1 MTPKR
6 EKRIIS
12 RVNVGDFPG
21 RIAEA
26 ERLYLHAV
34 SGGGSSRVRVTG
46 APGAGTS
53 ELLRHTFD
61 RLFLGQRF
69 VIPFYFA
76 LRADDR
82 TARDAAARLVY
93 EFLLQ
98 AVAFRMD
105 DPQMIAAS
113 PDVCELQ
120 KTSPLPDAE
129 WIKSLCEVCEAKGS
143 LNDEKAFIRSALAAP
158 VRAASEGQFR
168 VCLFIDDLHEGAAL
182 EGGQLFLEHA
192 ARIMPPAGSIVFLGS
207 RRKLRLAGGPFE
219 IVPIELLDR
228 ESGAAAAASIA
239 SEFEV
244 DIEPSV
250 ADLLAVQSGGSPR
263 MIRSI
268 ISGAREENIS
278 LQSYRD
284 ASRAYVAQLIDG
296 DIGEYFTDLFA
307 RAMPDQNKQVQLV
320 AALSSASAEPNATF
334 AVSALGERLGLND
347 FELAR
352 LVEQLSI
359 GEVIDV
365 SGGPASISSN
375 NIIRDHLAVRR
386 RIASGE
392 ATAASAG
399 ASAAIRFLQRAP
411 LSMAREYRRT
421 AAVGLQE
428 LLSQFDLHE
437 VPRAA
442 IDYRFFRDRY
452 KGLSDNEIRSA
463 LNDDEDRFTLP
474 QIVRAEPLSSFAPAF
489 AAESE
494 PERAVAGVG
503 FTGRAYLADDQIVW
517 IAAELDSKLEADVDL
532 ARDWCE
538 RLDNAATFA
547 NFDSYRI
554 WLVAPEGF
562 SPGAIEILAERGGIG
577 SSRRQLEFL
586 REMVQSGEA
595 TPADVQEFEMVIPVG
610 GETELISAH
619 ALEEIARRHD
629 YPVKAINQIKTAL
642 VEACINA
649 AEHGLSPDGKI
660 YQKFTLHR
668 DRLVITV
675 SNRGLRLSDKIRRVA
690 EQDAPPAETRR
701 GWGLNLIRSLMDDV
715 RVEAVDDGTR
725 IVMTKVLT
733 VA

>member
-6 EKRIIS
+6 EKHIIS
-12 RVNVGDFPG
+12 RVNVGDFSG
-21 RIAEA
+21 RTAEA
-26 ERLYLHAV
+26 ERLYLQAV
-34 SGGGSSRVRVTG
+34 SGGGNSRVRVAG

-76 LRADDR
+76 VGADDR
-82 TARDAAARLVY
+82 TARDAAARFVY

-98 AVAFRMD
+98 AVAFRTN
-105 DPQMIAAS
+105 DPQMIGAS
-113 PDVCELQ
+113 PDICELQ
-120 KTSPLPDAE
+120 KTAPLPDAG
-129 WIKSLCEVCEAKGS
+129 WVNSLCEVCETNGP

-158 VRAASEGQFR
+158 LRAAAEGRFR
-168 VCLFIDDLHEGAAL
+168 VCLFIDDLHEAAAL
-182 EGGQLFLEHA
+182 QSGQSFLEQA
-192 ARIMPPAGSIVFLGS
+192 VRIMPPAGSIVFFGS
-207 RRKLRLAGGPFE
+207 RRRLRLPGGPFQTF
-219 IVPIELLDR
+219 PIEPLGR
-228 ESGAAAAASIA
+228 EAGAKVATSIA
-239 SEFEV
+239 AELEV
-244 DIEPSV
+244 DIDSSV
-250 ADLLAVQSGGSPR
+250 ADLLAVQSGGSVR
-263 MIRSI
+263 SVRSI
-268 ISGAREENIS
+268 ISGAQEENIP
-278 LQSYRD
+278 LRSYRD
-284 ASRAYVAQLIDG
+284 ISRVYAGQLING
-296 DIGEYFTDLFA
+296 GVGEYFNDLFA
-307 RAMPDQNKQVQLV
+307 RALPDRAKLQPLV
-320 AALSSASAEPNATF
+320 MALSSAVGESDSTF
-334 AVSALGERLGLND
+334 AVSALGDRLGLND
-347 FELAR
+347 LELAR
-352 LVEQLSI
+352 LVEHLSVA
-359 GEVIDV
+359 EVIDI
-365 SGGPASISSN
+365 SGGPACVSPN
-375 NIIRDHLAVRR
+375 NLLRDHLAARR
-386 RIASGE
+386 EVDSGD

-399 ASAAIRFLQRAP
+399 ASAAVRFLKRAP
-411 LSMAREYRRT
+411 LSMARDYRRS
-421 AAVGLQE
+421 AAIGLQE

-442 IDYRFFRDRY
+442 LDYRFFRDRY
-452 KGLSDNEIRSA
+452 KGLSDDEIRSA
-463 LNDDEDRFTLP
+463 LNDDEDRITLP

-503 FTGRAYLADDQIVW
+503 FTDRAYLDDDQIVW

-532 ARDWCE
+532 VREWCD
-538 RLDNAATFA
+538 RLDNAAREA

-577 SSRRQLEFL
+577 SSRRQLDLL
-586 REMVQSGEA
+586 REAVRGGEA
-595 TPADVQEFEMVIPVG
+595 VPPDAQEFEIVIPVG
-610 GETELISAH
+610 GESELIAAH

-660 YQKFTLHR
+660 YQKFAFHR

-675 SNRGLRLSDKIRRVA
+675 SNRGLRLADKMRESA
-690 EQDAPPAETRR
+690 DEEAPPAETRR
-701 GWGLNLIRSLMDDV
+701 GWGLNLMRSLMDDV
-715 RVEAVDDGTR
+715 RVEAVDDDTR